1 MYNYWNSPQ
10 QCGDYY
16 NVPRSRREGAP
27 GGAWA
32 FRREAFDA
40 VGSLLDICILGAA
53 DSHMVLGLVGKT
65 SERHHE
71 VVGCGDAYRDAIL
84 NWQMRARVLNYN
96 IGCVDAHV
104 MHHWHG
110 PKARRGYPDR
120 WKILQRNHYNPHI
133 DVFRDHRGVLQLSPN
148 KPNLRDDIRAYFRQ
162 RNEDHPS

>member
-1 MYNYWNSPQ
+1 
-10 QCGDYY
+10 
-16 NVPRSRREGAP
+16 
-27 GGAWA
+27 
-32 FRREAFDA
+32 
-40 VGSLLDICILGAA
+40 
-53 DSHMVLGLVGKT
+53 
-65 SERHHE
+65 
-71 VVGCGDAYRDAIL
+71 
-84 NWQMRARVLNYN
+84 VLNYN